1 MKLGA
6 NRGNIKLM
14 KTNGTQKRKK
24 GERVGNL
31 PHWTDYV
38 EKGPLT
44 KEQEELREAFREAMV
59 ALREEERKY
68 GKKDYSLV

>member
-1 MKLGA
+1 
-6 NRGNIKLM
+6 M
-14 KTNGTQKRKK
+14 KTNGTPKRKK

-38 EKGPLT
+38 HKGPLT
-44 KEQEELREAFREAMV
+44 KEQEDLREAFREAMA